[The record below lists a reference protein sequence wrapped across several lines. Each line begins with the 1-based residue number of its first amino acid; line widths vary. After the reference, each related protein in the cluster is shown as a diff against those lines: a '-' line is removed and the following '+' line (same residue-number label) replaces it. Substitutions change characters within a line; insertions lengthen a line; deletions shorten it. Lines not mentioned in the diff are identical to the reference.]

1 VIGDIGTEDRV
12 ESWNVKVAT
21 GCAALCLLA
30 LTLAAGLAIIG
41 VGRDRNAAH
50 YPGATQLTSH
60 SNYRGLPAQIR
71 WDNSYFTTDNFSDV
85 YNWYSVTFDLGAEAR
100 AIERCILLEGPTDQ
114 IVLERYLSVL
124 LCNTPEGQLIYVTR
138 STRLKFD

>member
-1 VIGDIGTEDRV
+1 M
-12 ESWNVKVAT
+12 KVAA
-21 GCAALCLLA
+21 GCAAVSLA
-30 LTLAAGLAIIG
+30 ALFVAAGLAIIG
-41 VGRDRNAAH
+41 VNRDRNAAH
-50 YPGATQLTSH
+50 YPGATLVTSH

-71 WDNSYFTTDNFSDV
+71 WDNSYFTTDSFTDV

-114 IVLERYLSVL
+114 FVLERYLSVL